1 MHTEPTEHTEP
12 APSRPRLLEP
22 GKNCWRTAPARR
34 FKLLIDADAY
44 FSAVRAAVRQA
55 QHSVFI
61 LGWDI
66 DSRMRLVP
74 GGAGDGYPEALG
86 DFLNALIEER
96 PELHVYILN
105 WDFAMLYALE
115 REWPPAYKHGWRKRR
130 RLYFHMDASHPVGAS
145 HHQKIVVIDDKLAF
159 AGGIDLTRNRWD
171 TPEHAPDQPLRRDID
186 DKPYGPFHD
195 VQAMVDGEAA
205 AALGELARERWTR
218 AGCKAALPQNK
229 TDGGDDLWPA
239 DVEPDLDDVEIG
251 IARTEPEREGVAGV
265 YEIRQLYLDAIAAA
279 RHALF
284 FENQYFT
291 SNVLHDALA
300 ARLAED
306 DAPEVAVVSPQN
318 QSGWL
323 EQATMGHLR
332 ARIHQRL
339 KAADRHDRYRM
350 YCPQLAGEQDG
361 CLNVHSKVFA
371 VDDQLFCVGSANMSN
386 RSMAYDTECNLV
398 IEAHG
403 DEAQQARIRT
413 AIAGMR
419 NRLLAEHL
427 NVSVETVRQEIEK
440 RDDKRDD
447 KRSGLHAAIAALQS
461 EGRTMITL
469 DPVVLPQI
477 EALMPDKVM
486 FDPETPINPDELIA
500 QFVPGHA
507 RKPVPRR
514 LIGLGVFGILLLAL
528 ALAWRFT
535 PLREWLNLS
544 SLIAM
549 ARGLE
554 ALPFTPLA
562 VMAVY
567 LVAGM
572 LMFPVTLLIAVTGIV
587 FGPFYGALYAL
598 AGSLLS
604 ALAGF
609 GFGVWLGRETLQQ
622 LLGRRVNSLSRRFAK
637 RGIPAMVVIRL
648 LPVAPFTIANVV
660 AGVSH
665 LSLRDYLIGTF
676 LGMAPGIILT
686 VAFAHN
692 LAEAIRHPS
701 LATVALLAGMAAL
714 LIGMALGLQKLFSP
728 QPKGAR

>member
-1 MHTEPTEHTEP
+1 MHTEP
-12 APSRPRLLEP
+12 ALSGPRLLTP
-22 GKNCWRTAPARR
+22 GRNCWRVAPARR

-44 FSAVRAAVRQA
+44 FSAVRSALRQA
-55 QHSVFI
+55 RHSVFI

-66 DSRMRLVP
+66 DSRMRLMP
-74 GGAGDGYPEALG
+74 GGASDGYPEGLG

-96 PELHVYILN
+96 PQLHVYILN

-115 REWPPAYKHGWRKRR
+115 REWPPAYKHGWRRRR

-145 HHQKIVVIDDKLAF
+145 HHQKIVVVDDKLAF

-186 DKPYGPFHD
+186 GKAYGPFHD
-195 VQAMVDGEAA
+195 VQAMLDGEAA
-205 AALGELARERWTR
+205 AALGELARTRWSR
-218 AGCKAALPQNK
+218 AGCKAALAQNK

-239 DVEPDLDDVEIG
+239 GVEPDLSDVEIG

-265 YEIRQLYLDAIAAA
+265 YEIRRLYLDAIAAA

-300 ARLAED
+300 ARLAEA
-306 DAPEVAVVSPQN
+306 DAPEVVVVSPQN

-339 KAADRHDRYRM
+339 KAADQHGRYRM
-350 YCPQLAGEQDG
+350 YCPRLASEQDG

-371 VDDQLFCVGSANMSN
+371 VDDHLFCVGSANMSN

-403 DEAQQARIRT
+403 DATQQARIRT
-413 AIAGMR
+413 AIADMR

-427 NVSVETVRQEIEK
+427 NVDTQTVRQEIAG
-440 RDDKRDD
+440 
-447 KRSGLHAAIAALQS
+447 RSSLHAAITSLQS
-461 EGRTMITL
+461 EGRTMAPL

-477 EALMPDKVM
+477 EAIMPDKVM

-500 QFVPGHA
+500 QFVPAHA

-528 ALAWRFT
+528 AVAWRFT

-544 SLIAM
+544 SLIAL

-587 FGPFYGALYAL
+587 FGPFYGVLYAL

-622 LLGRRVNSLSRRFAK
+622 LLGRRVNSMSRRFAR

-648 LPVAPFTIANVV
+648 LPVAPFTVANVV

-665 LSLRDYLIGTF
+665 LGLRDYLIGTF
-676 LGMAPGIILT
+676 LGMAPGIVVT

-701 LATVALLAGMAAL
+701 LATIALLAGMGVL
-714 LIGMALGLQKLFSP
+714 LIGMALGLQKLLSP
-728 QPKGAR
+728 QPASAR

>member
-1 MHTEPTEHTEP
+1 MHTEP
-12 APSRPRLLEP
+12 APSQSRPRLLAP
-22 GKNCWRTAPARR
+22 GRNCWRVAPAHR

-44 FSAVRAAVRQA
+44 FSAVRSAVRQA

-66 DSRMRLVP
+66 DSRMRLMP
-74 GGAGDGYPEALG
+74 GGADDGYPEGLG

-96 PELHVYILN
+96 PQLHVYILN

-115 REWPPAYKHGWRKRR
+115 REWPPAYKHGWRRRR

-145 HHQKIVVIDDKLAF
+145 HHQKIVVVDDKLAF

-171 TPEHAPDQPLRRDID
+171 TPEHASDQPLRRDTD
-186 DKPYGPFHD
+186 GKAHGPFHD
-195 VQAMVDGEAA
+195 VQAMLDGEAA
-205 AALGELARERWTR
+205 AALGELARTRWSR
-218 AGCKAALPQNK
+218 AGCKPALAQNK
-229 TDGGDDLWPA
+229 ADGGDGLWPA
-239 DVEPDLDDVEIG
+239 GVEPDLYDVEIG
-251 IARTEPEREGVAGV
+251 IARTEPERDGVAGV
-265 YEIRQLYLDAIAAA
+265 YEIRRLYLDAIAAA
-279 RHALF
+279 RHSLF

-306 DAPEVAVVSPQN
+306 DAPEIAVVSPQN

-339 KAADRHDRYRM
+339 KAADRHGRYRM
-350 YCPQLAGEQDG
+350 YCPRLASEQDG

-371 VDDQLFCVGSANMSN
+371 VDDHLFCVGSANMSN

-403 DEAQQARIRT
+403 DTAQQARIRT

-427 NVSVETVRQEIEK
+427 DVGQQTVRQEIENG
-440 RDDKRDD
+440 
-447 KRSGLHAAIAALQS
+447 SSLHAAIASLRS
-461 EGRTMITL
+461 DGRTMIPL
-469 DPVVLPQI
+469 DPVVLPHI
-477 EALMPDKVM
+477 EAIMPDKVM
-486 FDPETPINPDELIA
+486 FDPETPINPDELVA
-500 QFVPGHA
+500 QFVPSHA

-544 SLIAM
+544 SLIAL
-549 ARGLE
+549 ARGLD

-587 FGPFYGALYAL
+587 FGPFYGILYAL

-622 LLGRRVNSLSRRFAK
+622 LLGRRVNSLSRRFAQ

-665 LSLRDYLIGTF
+665 LGLRDYLIGTF
-676 LGMAPGIILT
+676 LGMAPGIVLT

-701 LATVALLAGMAAL
+701 LSTVALLAGMGAL
-714 LIGMALGLQKLFSP
+714 LIGMALGLQKLLSP
-728 QPKGAR
+728 QPASAR

>member
-1 MHTEPTEHTEP
+1 
-12 APSRPRLLEP
+12 
-22 GKNCWRTAPARR
+22 
-34 FKLLIDADAY
+34 
-44 FSAVRAAVRQA
+44 
-55 QHSVFI
+55 
-61 LGWDI
+61 
-66 DSRMRLVP
+66 
-74 GGAGDGYPEALG
+74 
-86 DFLNALIEER
+86 
-96 PELHVYILN
+96 
-105 WDFAMLYALE
+105 
-115 REWPPAYKHGWRKRR
+115 
-130 RLYFHMDASHPVGAS
+130 
-145 HHQKIVVIDDKLAF
+145 
-159 AGGIDLTRNRWD
+159 
-171 TPEHAPDQPLRRDID
+171 LRRDID

-195 VQAMVDGEAA
+195 VQAMLDGEAA
-205 AALGELARERWTR
+205 AALGELARIRWSR
-218 AGCKAALPQNK
+218 AGCKPAVAQNK
-229 TDGGDDLWPA
+229 SEGGDDLWPA
-239 DVEPDLDDVEIG
+239 GVEPDLSDVEVG
-251 IARTEPEREGVAGV
+251 IARTEPEREGIAGV
-265 YEIRQLYLDAIAAA
+265 CEIRQLYLDAIAAA
-279 RHALF
+279 QHSLF

-291 SNVLHDALA
+291 ANVLHDALA
-300 ARLAED
+300 ARLAQH

-339 KAADRHDRYRM
+339 KAADQHGRYRM

-371 VDDQLFCVGSANMSN
+371 VDDRLFCVGSANMSN
-386 RSMAYDTECNLV
+386 RSMVYDTECNLV

-403 DEAQQARIRT
+403 DDAQQARMRT

-427 NVSVETVRQEIEK
+427 DVEPETVRQEVES
-440 RDDKRDD
+440 RA
-447 KRSGLHAAIAALQS
+447 GLHAAITAMQS

-544 SLIAM
+544 SLIAL
-549 ARGLE
+549 ARSLE

-587 FGPFYGALYAL
+587 FGPLYGALYAL

-622 LLGRRVNSLSRRFAK
+622 LLGRRVNSLSRRFAQ

-676 LGMAPGIILT
+676 LGMAPGIIVT

-701 LATVALLAGMAAL
+701 LTTVALLAGMATL

-728 QPKGAR
+728 QPRSVR

>member
-1 MHTEPTEHTEP
+1 M
-12 APSRPRLLEP
+12 
-22 GKNCWRTAPARR
+22 ARDWG
-34 FKLLIDADAY
+34 LADDVVVA
-44 FSAVRAAVRQA
+44 
-55 QHSVFI
+55 
-61 LGWDI
+61 
-66 DSRMRLVP
+66 

-86 DFLNALIEER
+86 DFLNALVEER
-96 PELHVYILN
+96 PQLHVYILN

-130 RLYFHMDASHPVGAS
+130 RFYFHMDASHPVGAS
-145 HHQKIVVIDDKLAF
+145 HHQKVVVIDDKLAF

-171 TPEHAPDQPLRRDID
+171 TSEHAPDQPLRRDID

-195 VQAMVDGEAA
+195 VQAMVDAEAA

-218 AGCKAALPQNK
+218 AGCKPALPPNK
-229 TDGGDDLWPA
+229 AKDGDDLWPTG
-239 DVEPDLDDVEIG
+239 VEPDLGDVEIG
-251 IARTEPEREGVAGV
+251 IARTEPERDGGGGIH
-265 YEIRQLYLDAIAAA
+265 EIRQLYLDAIAAA
-279 RHALF
+279 RHSLF

-306 DAPEVAVVSPQN
+306 DAPEVVVVSPQN

-339 KAADRHDRYRM
+339 KAADQHGRYRM

-371 VDDQLFCVGSANMSN
+371 VDDHLFCVGSANMSN
-386 RSMAYDTECNLV
+386 RSMTYDTECNLV

-403 DEAQQARIRT
+403 DAAQQARIRT

-427 NVSVETVRQEIEK
+427 DVGVETVRQEI
-440 RDDKRDD
+440 DKT
-447 KRSGLHAAIAALQS
+447 SSLHATIAALQS
-461 EGRTMITL
+461 NGRTLIAL

-535 PLREWLNLS
+535 PLREWLNLNA
-544 SLIAM
+544 LIVM
-549 ARGLE
+549 ARSLE
-554 ALPFTPLA
+554 TLPFTPLA

-567 LVAGM
+567 VVAGM

-609 GFGVWLGRETLQQ
+609 GVGVWLGRETLQQ
-622 LLGRRVNSLSRRFAK
+622 LLGRRVNSLSRRFAQ

-665 LSLRDYLIGTF
+665 LRLRDYLIGTF
-676 LGMAPGIILT
+676 LGMAPGIIVT

-701 LATVALLAGMAAL
+701 LTTVALLAGMAAL
-714 LIGMALGLQKLFSP
+714 LIGMALGLQKLFSQ
-728 QPKGAR
+728 QPRSIR

>member
-1 MHTEPTEHTEP
+1 MHTEP
-12 APSRPRLLEP
+12 ASSRTRLLEP
-22 GKNCWRTAPARR
+22 GKNCWRIAPAHR

-44 FSAVRAAVRQA
+44 FSAVRAAVREA
-55 QHSVFI
+55 QRSVFI

-74 GGAGDGYPEALG
+74 GGADDGYPEALG

-96 PELHVYILN
+96 PRLHVYVLN

-115 REWPPAYKHGWRKRR
+115 REWPPAYKHGWRKRS

-145 HHQKIVVIDDKLAF
+145 HHQKIVVVDDKLAF

-195 VQAMVDGEAA
+195 VQAMLDGEAA
-205 AALGELARERWTR
+205 AALGELARMRWSR
-218 AGCKAALPQNK
+218 AGCRPALALNK
-229 TDGGDDLWPA
+229 TGGGDDLWPTG
-239 DVEPDLDDVEIG
+239 VEPDLCEVEIG
-251 IARTEPEREGVAGV
+251 IARTEPERDGVGGV
-265 YEIRQLYLDAIAAA
+265 GEIRQLYLDAIATAQ
-279 RHALF
+279 HSLF

-339 KAADRHDRYRM
+339 KIADRRNRYRM

-371 VDDQLFCVGSANMSN
+371 VDDHLFCVGSANMSN

-403 DEAQQARIRT
+403 DAAQQARMRT
-413 AIAGMR
+413 AIADMR

-427 NVSVETVRQEIEK
+427 DVNAEAVRREI
-440 RDDKRDD
+440 DKGA
-447 KRSGLHAAIAALQS
+447 GLHAAIAALQS
-461 EGRTMITL
+461 DGRTMVTL
-469 DPVVLPQI
+469 DPVLLPQI

-486 FDPETPINPDELIA
+486 FDPETPINPDELIS

-528 ALAWRFT
+528 TLAWRFT

-544 SLIAM
+544 SLIAL

-701 LATVALLAGMAAL
+701 LATMALLAGMAAL

-728 QPKGAR
+728 QQRSVR

>member
-1 MHTEPTEHTEP
+1 MHTEP
-12 APSRPRLLEP
+12 APSRTRLLEP
-22 GKNCWRTAPARR
+22 GKNCWRIAPAHR

-44 FSAVRAAVRQA
+44 FSAVRAAVRKA
-55 QHSVFI
+55 QRSVFI

-66 DSRMRLVP
+66 DSRMRLMP
-74 GGAGDGYPEALG
+74 GGADDGYPEALG

-96 PELHVYILN
+96 PQLHVYILN

-115 REWPPAYKHGWRKRR
+115 REWPPAYKHGWRKRS

-145 HHQKIVVIDDKLAF
+145 HHQKIVVVDDKLAF

-186 DKPYGPFHD
+186 DKSYGPFHD
-195 VQAMVDGEAA
+195 VQAIVDGEAA
-205 AALGELARERWTR
+205 EALGELARMRWSR
-218 AGCKAALPQNK
+218 AGCRPALALNKAG
-229 TDGGDDLWPA
+229 GGDDLWPA
-239 DVEPDLDDVEIG
+239 GVEADLCEVEIG
-251 IARTEPEREGVAGV
+251 IARTEPERDGIDGVG
-265 YEIRQLYLDAIAAA
+265 EIRQLYLDAIATA
-279 RHALF
+279 RHSLF

-339 KAADRHDRYRM
+339 KTADRRDRYRM

-371 VDDQLFCVGSANMSN
+371 VDDHLFCVGSANMSN

-403 DEAQQARIRT
+403 DETQQARMRA
-413 AIAGMR
+413 AIADMR

-427 NVSVETVRQEIEK
+427 DVNVETVRLEI
-440 RDDKRDD
+440 DKGA
-447 KRSGLHAAIAALQS
+447 GLHAAIASLQS
-461 EGRTMITL
+461 EGRSMVTL
-469 DPVVLPQI
+469 DPELLPQI

-528 ALAWRFT
+528 TLAWRFT

-544 SLIAM
+544 SLIAL

-554 ALPFTPLA
+554 ALPFTPLT

-701 LATVALLAGMAAL
+701 LATMALLAGMAAL

-728 QPKGAR
+728 QQRSVR

>member
-1 MHTEPTEHTEP
+1 MYTEHTEHTGP

-22 GKNCWRTAPARR
+22 GKNCWRIAPARR

-55 QHSVFI
+55 RHSVFI

-66 DSRMRLVP
+66 DSRMRLAP

-86 DFLNALIEER
+86 DFLNALVEER
-96 PELHVYILN
+96 PQLHVYILN

-130 RLYFHMDASHPVGAS
+130 RFYFHMDASHPVGAS
-145 HHQKIVVIDDKLAF
+145 HHQKVVVVDDKLAF

-171 TPEHAPDQPLRRDID
+171 TSEHAPDQPLRRDID

-195 VQAMVDGEAA
+195 VQAMVDAEAA

-218 AGCKAALPQNK
+218 AGCKPALPPNK
-229 TDGGDDLWPA
+229 TKDGDDLWPTG
-239 DVEPDLDDVEIG
+239 VEPDLGDVEIG
-251 IARTEPEREGVAGV
+251 IARTEPERDGGGGIH
-265 YEIRQLYLDAIAAA
+265 EIRQLYLDAIAAA
-279 RHALF
+279 RHSLF

-306 DAPEVAVVSPQN
+306 DAPEVVVVSPQN

-339 KAADRHDRYRM
+339 KAADQHGRYRM

-371 VDDQLFCVGSANMSN
+371 VDDHLFCVGSANMSN
-386 RSMAYDTECNLV
+386 RSMTYDTECNLV

-403 DEAQQARIRT
+403 DAAQQARIRI

-427 NVSVETVRQEIEK
+427 DVGVETVRQEI
-440 RDDKRDD
+440 DKT
-447 KRSGLHAAIAALQS
+447 SSLHATIAALQS
-461 EGRTMITL
+461 NGRTLIAL

-535 PLREWLNLS
+535 PLREWLNLNA
-544 SLIAM
+544 LIVM
-549 ARGLE
+549 ARSLE
-554 ALPFTPLA
+554 TLPFTPLA

-567 LVAGM
+567 VVAGM

-609 GFGVWLGRETLQQ
+609 GLGVWLGRETLQQ
-622 LLGRRVNSLSRRFAK
+622 LLGRRVNSLSRRFAQ

-665 LSLRDYLIGTF
+665 LRLRDYLIGTF
-676 LGMAPGIILT
+676 LGMAPGIIVT

-701 LATVALLAGMAAL
+701 LTTVALLAGMAAL
-714 LIGMALGLQKLFSP
+714 LIGMALGLQKLFSQ
-728 QPKGAR
+728 QPRSIR

>member
-1 MHTEPTEHTEP
+1 MHTEP
-12 APSRPRLLEP
+12 APSRTRLLEP
-22 GKNCWRTAPARR
+22 GKNCWRIAPAHR

-44 FSAVRAAVRQA
+44 FSAVRAAVREA
-55 QHSVFI
+55 QRSVFI

-74 GGAGDGYPEALG
+74 GGADDGYPEALG

-96 PELHVYILN
+96 PQLHVYILN

-115 REWPPAYKHGWRKRR
+115 REWPPAYKHGWRKRS

-145 HHQKIVVIDDKLAF
+145 HHQKIVVVDDKLAF

-195 VQAMVDGEAA
+195 VQAMLDGEAA
-205 AALGELARERWTR
+205 AALGELARMRWLR
-218 AGCKAALPQNK
+218 AGCRPALALNK
-229 TDGGDDLWPA
+229 TGGGDDLWPA
-239 DVEPDLDDVEIG
+239 GVEPDLCEVEIG
-251 IARTEPEREGVAGV
+251 IARTEPERDGVDGV
-265 YEIRQLYLDAIAAA
+265 GEIRQLYLDAIATA
-279 RHALF
+279 RHSLF

-350 YCPQLAGEQDG
+350 YCPQLADEQDG

-371 VDDQLFCVGSANMSN
+371 VDDHLFCVGSANMSN

-403 DEAQQARIRT
+403 DAARQAHMRT
-413 AIAGMR
+413 AIADMR

-427 NVSVETVRQEIEK
+427 DVNAEAIRQEI
-440 RDDKRDD
+440 DKGA
-447 KRSGLHAAIAALQS
+447 GLHAAIAALQS
-461 EGRTMITL
+461 DGRTMVTL
-469 DPVVLPQI
+469 DPVLLPQI

-500 QFVPGHA
+500 QFVPAHA

-554 ALPFTPLA
+554 TLPFTPLA
-562 VMAVY
+562 VMGVY

-701 LATVALLAGMAAL
+701 LATMALLAGMAAL

-728 QPKGAR
+728 QQRSVR

>member
-1 MHTEPTEHTEP
+1 MYTEHTEHTGP

-22 GKNCWRTAPARR
+22 GKNCWRIAPARR

-55 QHSVFI
+55 RHSVFI

-66 DSRMRLVP
+66 DSRMRLAP

-86 DFLNALIEER
+86 DFLNALVEER
-96 PELHVYILN
+96 PQLHVYILN

-130 RLYFHMDASHPVGAS
+130 RFYFHMDASHPVGAS
-145 HHQKIVVIDDKLAF
+145 HHQKVVVIDDKLAF

-171 TPEHAPDQPLRRDID
+171 TSEHAPDQPLRRDID

-195 VQAMVDGEAA
+195 VQAMVDAEAA

-218 AGCKAALPQNK
+218 AGCKPALPPNK
-229 TDGGDDLWPA
+229 AKDGDDLWPTG
-239 DVEPDLDDVEIG
+239 VEPDLGDVEIG
-251 IARTEPEREGVAGV
+251 IARTEPERDGGGGIH
-265 YEIRQLYLDAIAAA
+265 EIRQLYLDAIAAA
-279 RHALF
+279 RHSLF

-306 DAPEVAVVSPQN
+306 DAPEVVVVSPQN

-339 KAADRHDRYRM
+339 KAADQHGRYRM

-371 VDDQLFCVGSANMSN
+371 VDDHLFCVGSANMSN
-386 RSMAYDTECNLV
+386 RSMTYDTECNLV

-403 DEAQQARIRT
+403 DAAQQARIGT

-427 NVSVETVRQEIEK
+427 DVGVETVRQEI
-440 RDDKRDD
+440 DKT
-447 KRSGLHAAIAALQS
+447 SSLHATIAALQS
-461 EGRTMITL
+461 NGRTLIAL

-535 PLREWLNLS
+535 PLREWLNLNA
-544 SLIAM
+544 LIVM
-549 ARGLE
+549 ARSLE
-554 ALPFTPLA
+554 TLPFTPLA

-567 LVAGM
+567 VVAGM

-609 GFGVWLGRETLQQ
+609 GLGVWLGRETLQQ
-622 LLGRRVNSLSRRFAK
+622 LLGRRVNSLSRRFAQ

-665 LSLRDYLIGTF
+665 LRLRDYLIGTF
-676 LGMAPGIILT
+676 LGMAPGIIVT

-701 LATVALLAGMAAL
+701 LTTVALLAGMAAL
-714 LIGMALGLQKLFSP
+714 LIGMALGLQKLFSQ
-728 QPKGAR
+728 QPRSIR

>member
-1 MHTEPTEHTEP
+1 MHTEP
-12 APSRPRLLEP
+12 APSRTRLLEP
-22 GKNCWRTAPARR
+22 GKNCWRIVPAGR
-34 FKLLIDADAY
+34 FRLLIDADAY
-44 FSAVRAAVRQA
+44 FSAVRAAIRQA

-74 GGAGDGYPEALG
+74 GGADDGYPEALG

-96 PELHVYILN
+96 PQLHIYILN

-145 HHQKIVVIDDKLAF
+145 HHQKIVVVDDKLAF

-186 DKPYGPFHD
+186 GKPYAPFHD
-195 VQAMVDGEAA
+195 VQAMVDGDAA
-205 AALGELARERWTR
+205 AALGELARIRWTR
-218 AGCKAALPQNK
+218 AGCRPALSQNMAA
-229 TDGGDDLWPA
+229 GGDDLWPA
-239 DVEPDLDDVEIG
+239 GVEPDLANVEIG
-251 IARTEPEREGVAGV
+251 IARTEPEREGTPGV
-265 YEIRQLYLDAIAAA
+265 HEVRSLYLDAIAAA
-279 RHALF
+279 QHSLF

-300 ARLAED
+300 ARLAEE
-306 DAPEVAVVSPQN
+306 DAPEIAVVSPQN

-339 KAADRHDRYRM
+339 KAADHHDRYRM

-371 VDDQLFCVGSANMSN
+371 VDDRLFCVGSANMSN

-403 DEAQQARIRT
+403 DEAQQKRIRT

-427 NVSVETVRQEIEK
+427 DVDTETVRREVEN
-440 RDDKRDD
+440 RA
-447 KRSGLHAAIAALQS
+447 GLHAAITALQS
-461 EGRTMITL
+461 DGRTMVTL
-469 DPVVLPQI
+469 DPAVLPQI

-486 FDPETPINPDELIA
+486 FDPEAPINPDELVA

-514 LIGLGVFGILLLAL
+514 LIGLGVFAILLLAL

-544 SLIAM
+544 SLIAL

-554 ALPFTPLA
+554 DLPFTPLA

-622 LLGRRVNSLSRRFAK
+622 LLGRRVNSLSRRFAQ

-701 LATVALLAGMAAL
+701 PATMALLAGMAAL
-714 LIGMALGLQKLFSP
+714 LIGTALGLQKLFSP
-728 QPKGAR
+728 QQRSAR

>member
-1 MHTEPTEHTEP
+1 MDFMHTEP
-12 APSRPRLLEP
+12 APSPSRLLSP
-22 GKNCWRTAPARR
+22 GRNCWRVAPTHR

-44 FSAVRAAVRQA
+44 FSAVRSALRQA
-55 QHSVFI
+55 RHNVFI

-74 GGAGDGYPEALG
+74 GGADDGYPEALG
-86 DFLNALIEER
+86 DFLNALVEER
-96 PELHVYILN
+96 PQLHVYILN

-145 HHQKIVVIDDKLAF
+145 HHQKIVVVDDKLAF

-171 TPEHAPDQPLRRDID
+171 TPEHAPAQPLRRDID
-186 DKPYGPFHD
+186 GKPYAPFHD
-195 VQAMVDGEAA
+195 VQAMLDGEAA
-205 AALGELARERWTR
+205 AALGELARLRWTR
-218 AGCKAALPQNK
+218 AGCKPARAQN
-229 TDGGDDLWPA
+229 TAGSDDDLWPA
-239 DVEPDLDDVEIG
+239 TVEPDLADVEIG
-251 IARTEPEREGVAGV
+251 IARTEPEREGAAGV
-265 YEIRQLYLDAIAAA
+265 HEVRRLYLDAIAAA
-279 RHALF
+279 QHSLF

-300 ARLAED
+300 ARLAKED
-306 DAPEVAVVSPQN
+306 VPEIAVVSPQN

-339 KAADRHDRYRM
+339 KAADHHDRYRM
-350 YCPQLAGEQDG
+350 YCPQLADEQDG
-361 CLNVHSKVFA
+361 CLNVHSKVFS
-371 VDDQLFCVGSANMSN
+371 VDDRLFCVGSANMSN

-398 IEAHG
+398 IEAYG
-403 DEAQQARIRT
+403 DEAQQERIRT

-427 NVSVETVRQEIEK
+427 DVDAETVRREIEN
-440 RDDKRDD
+440 RA
-447 KRSGLHAAIAALQS
+447 GLHAAITALRS
-461 EGRTMITL
+461 EGRTMVTL

-528 ALAWRFT
+528 TLAWRFT

-544 SLIAM
+544 SLIAL

-622 LLGRRVNSLSRRFAK
+622 LLGRRVNSLSRRFAQ

-701 LATVALLAGMAAL
+701 LATMALLAGMATL
-714 LIGMALGLQKLFSP
+714 LIGMALGLQKLFAP
-728 QPKGAR
+728 QQRSAR

>member
-1 MHTEPTEHTEP
+1 MHTEP
-12 APSRPRLLEP
+12 APSSSRLLEP
-22 GKNCWRTAPARR
+22 GKNCWRIAPTRR

-44 FSAVRAAVRQA
+44 FRAVRAAVRQA

-96 PELHVYILN
+96 PQLRVYILN

-115 REWPPAYKHGWRKRR
+115 REWPPAYKHGWRKRS

-145 HHQKIVVIDDKLAF
+145 HHQKIVVVDDKLAF

-186 DKPYGPFHD
+186 GKAYGPFHD
-195 VQAMVDGEAA
+195 VQAMLDGEAA
-205 AALGELARERWTR
+205 AALGELARTRWLR
-218 AGCKAALPQNK
+218 AGCRPALAQNQAE
-229 TDGGDDLWPA
+229 GGDDLWP
-239 DVEPDLDDVEIG
+239 DGMEPDLSDVEIG
-251 IARTEPEREGVAGV
+251 IARTEPEREGVPGV

-279 RHALF
+279 QHSLF

-291 SNVLHDALA
+291 ANVLHDALA

-306 DAPEVAVVSPQN
+306 DAPEVTVVSPQN

-339 KAADRHDRYRM
+339 KTADRHDRYRM

-371 VDDQLFCVGSANMSN
+371 VDDRLFCVGSANMSN
-386 RSMAYDTECNLV
+386 RSMAYDTECNLIV
-398 IEAHG
+398 EAHG
-403 DEAQQARIRT
+403 DAAQQARIRA
-413 AIAGMR
+413 AIVDMR

-427 NVSVETVRQEIEK
+427 DASVETVQNEIES
-440 RDDKRDD
+440 RA
-447 KRSGLHAAIAALQS
+447 GLHAAIAALHS
-461 EGRTMITL
+461 EGRTVVTL
-469 DPVVLPQI
+469 DPVLLPQI
-477 EALMPDKVM
+477 EAVMPDKVM

-544 SLIAM
+544 SLIAL

-622 LLGRRVNSLSRRFAK
+622 LLGRRVNSLSRRFAQ

-701 LATVALLAGMAAL
+701 LATMALLAGMAAL
-714 LIGMALGLQKLFSP
+714 LIGMALGLQKLFSQ